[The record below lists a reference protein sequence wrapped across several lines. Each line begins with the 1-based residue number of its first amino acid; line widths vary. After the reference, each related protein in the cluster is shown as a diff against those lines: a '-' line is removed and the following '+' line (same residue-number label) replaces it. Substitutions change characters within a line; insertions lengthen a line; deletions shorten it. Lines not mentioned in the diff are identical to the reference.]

1 MGAEGGERWVWEE
14 RVIRVEIVIRVVRE
28 KRVRMGGGE
37 DDGDLVLLAFV
48 IWNA

>member
-1 MGAEGGERWVWEE
+1 MWEE

-37 DDGDLVLLAFV
+37 DDGDLVLCAFV